1 MKSTII
7 SMLIVLIILTAL
19 PVLFLGD
26 NDLLEKMGLVNNGAG
41 SEPDSIAS
49 LKARAP
55 KNLTHVTTDK
65 KVKVYKWVD
74 ENGVTQFSQ
83 TPPQLG
89 GAAESLTLKPDTNI
103 MQAYKPPAAAP
114 QAATGPKI
122 FKTSPYTPEG
132 MKNVVEETV
141 RAKDQINQRQQEQNA
156 LLDQIMGKQK

>member
-83 TPPQLG
+83 TPPRLG
-89 GAAESLTLKPDTNI
+89 GKAESLTLKPNTNI
-103 MQAYKPPAAAP
+103 MQAYKAP
-114 QAATGPKI
+114 KQEPKQPTGPRI
-122 FKTSPYTPEG
+122 FKTNPYTPGG
-132 MKNVVEETV
+132 MKDMLNETTRV
-141 RAKDQINQRQQEQNA
+141 TEQMNQRQQEQNA
-156 LLDQIMGKQK
+156 LLEQIMGKQK